1 MKKSILVICLMLAL
15 SVVFVGCDQQPVVD
29 DNQGTQTSTTTQNN
43 SGDDNE
49 MKETNPNAAAIAK
62 AKAEANK
69 YAEVENN
76 PVVTMV
82 IKDMG
87 TIKMELFPKTAP
99 ESVENFISLINSG
112 FYNGLTFHRTIPGFM
127 AQGGCPLGNG
137 TGGPDYGGI
146 GEFSAHGITNN
157 VSHTGGVLSM
167 ARATD
172 MNSAGSQFFIVTTD
186 STFLDGQ
193 YAAFGKVLEGMEVA
207 DQIVNSEVHLRE
219 ADIMNMQIT
228 TMEEYMEVM
237 GKLDKPVN
245 PPVIERITVDTFGVT
260 YDEPEKLVQVEE

>member
-1 MKKSILVICLMLAL
+1 MKKSILVICLMVAL
-15 SVVFVGCDQQPVVD
+15 SVVFVGCADKQLSSEA
-29 DNQGTQTSTTTQNN
+29 QGTQTSTTTQNN

-49 MKETNPNAAAIAK
+49 MKETNPNEAAIAK

-76 PVVTMV
+76 PIVTMN

-87 TIKMELFPKTAP
+87 TIKIELFPKTAP

-127 AQGGCPLGNG
+127 AQGGCPLGTG
-137 TGGPDYGGI
+137 TGGPDYGVI
-146 GEFSAHGITNN
+146 GEFSANGFENN
-157 VSHTGGVLSM
+157 VSHKRGILSM
-167 ARATD
+167 ARSND

-186 STFLDGQ
+186 SEFLDGQ
-193 YAAFGKVLEGMEVA
+193 YAAFGQVLEGMEIA
-207 DQIVNSEVHLRE
+207 DQIVNTEVHLRE
-219 ADIMNMQIT
+219 ADIMNIQIT

-245 PPVIERITVDTFGVT
+245 PPVIESISVDTFGVT
-260 YDEPEKLVQVEE
+260 YDEPEKLVQ